1 MSELWEFNAT
11 QLTHLVSTKQASC
24 LEIIEAFFSRI
35 SEVNGSLNA
44 ITVLLEESAR
54 KAAITAD
61 RSVAA
66 GKLAPLTGVP
76 ISIKENQDVA
86 GSATTLGLIPL
97 KNAIAAAD
105 SVHISELRSAGA
117 IPIARTNMPEF
128 GMRWHTNN
136 GVYGQTLNPRNVKLT
151 PGGSSGGEAAAIAS
165 GMSPLGI
172 GNDGAGSLRWPAQC
186 CGISALKPSLG
197 RVPIASNNELP
208 MPTAFQLLGVH
219 GPMARHVDD
228 LELAFKHMCSGPT
241 SDPWHIEVPYEGK
254 TLEAPI
260 HVGIVNNL
268 PVSPG
273 IALALQE
280 ATDMLND
287 AGYVTKNV
295 SLPSLDRGSE
305 IYTQVMSS
313 FGRLTAEPERAPI
326 GVISQE
332 YDQFW
337 AQFSEPWMEAG
348 GQETHD
354 PLMERA
360 VIYREWF
367 QMMLDTPLIVSP
379 ISLREPWE
387 VGADL
392 DGDWIRG
399 WLNDIKTVV
408 IVNLLGLP
416 SLSLPVVDHE
426 GLPQVIQII
435 GPKFREDLCITAA
448 KEIESRA
455 EYSRLANI

>member
-11 QLTHLVSTKQASC
+11 QLTHLVSSKQVSC
-24 LEIIEAFFSRI
+24 LEIVEAYFSRI
-35 SEVNGSLNA
+35 SEVNGSINA
-44 ITVLLEESAR
+44 ITVSLEESAR
-54 KAAITAD
+54 ETAIASD
-61 RSVAA
+61 KFVAA

-97 KNAIAAAD
+97 KNAAAATD
-105 SVHISELRSAGA
+105 AVHIGELRSAGA

-128 GMRWHTNN
+128 GMRWHTSN
-136 GVYGQTLNPRNVKLT
+136 GIYGPTLNPRNVELT

-197 RVPIASNNELP
+197 RIPIASNNEMP
-208 MPTAFQLLGVH
+208 MPAAFQLLGVH
-219 GPMARHVDD
+219 GPMARHIDD
-228 LELAFKHMCSGPT
+228 LELAFRHMCSGST
-241 SDPWHIEVPYEGK
+241 SDPWHIEAPYEGK

-260 HVGIVNNL
+260 HIGIVNNL
-268 PVSPG
+268 SASPG
-273 IALALQE
+273 IAFALQK
-280 ATDMLND
+280 ATDMLKD
-287 AGYVTKNV
+287 AGYVTKDV
-295 SLPSLDRGSE
+295 SLPSLDRGME
-305 IYTQVMSS
+305 IYTQIMSS
-313 FGRLTAEPERAPI
+313 FGRLTAEPERAPV
-326 GVISQE
+326 GVVSEE

-337 AQFSEPWMEAG
+337 AHFNEPWNEASG
-348 GQETHD
+348 KKTHD

-360 VIYREWF
+360 AIYHEWF
-367 QMMLDTPLIVSP
+367 EMMSETPLIVSP
-379 ISLREPWE
+379 ISIRQPWE

-392 DGDWIRG
+392 DSTWIRG
-399 WLNDIKTVV
+399 WLDDIKTVV

-416 SLSLPVVDHE
+416 AVSLPVIEHN

-435 GPKFREDLCITAA
+435 GPRFREDLCIAA
-448 KEIESRA
+448 AEKIERRA
-455 EYSRLANI
+455 EYARLANP